1 MIRKCLNLFRGA
13 QKAGGGGVVKA
24 IQKGQFD

>member
-13 QKAGGGGVVKA
+13 QKAGGGVVKA